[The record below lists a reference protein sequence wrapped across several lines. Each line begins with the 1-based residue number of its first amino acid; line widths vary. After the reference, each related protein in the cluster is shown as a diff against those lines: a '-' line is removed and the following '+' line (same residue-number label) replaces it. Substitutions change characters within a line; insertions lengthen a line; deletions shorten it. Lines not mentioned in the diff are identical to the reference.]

1 MEEIELWFSNIVE
14 HYDISTFGRIKN
26 NKTNRIIKPDKE
38 EKGYQRL
45 SIKINGKKKHF
56 AVHRLVA
63 IAFIPNPLNK
73 TQVDHIDGDKSNNH
87 VSNLRWCSN
96 EENAQWRWEKI
107 KKALK
112 DYEEKSQ
119 K

>member
-1 MEEIELWFSNIVE
+1 MPKEIWKQSILENYEVSNL
-14 HYDISTFGRIKN
+14 GRIKN
-26 NKTNRIIKPDKE
+26 KKTNHIIIPEKE

-45 SIKINGKKKHF
+45 SIRVNGKKKHY
-56 AVHRLVA
+56 AIHRLVA

-73 TQVDHIDGDKSNNH
+73 PQVDHIDNDNSNNK

-96 EENAQWRWEKI
+96 EENSKWRWERI
-107 KKALK
+107 RKALDIYAK
-112 DYEEKSQ
+112 KN